1 MVGKG
6 TWLGRLKRSYI
17 LLALCKEFRMMN
29 HTARMYMSQ
38 FKGCTFPPK
47 DIILKKKKHTHSQK
61 KKVGKS
67 TPRLHTLSSF
77 SVCKLVGKGRAEVP
91 VCVRGYICILVY
103 TKINKYLCCDW
114 TNTMCFLFLSFLLT
128 FLRRGG
134 WNEWYTL
141 FQLARHGNARQSDNV
156 NAFISTLNCQCKEG
170 STGL

>member
-47 DIILKKKKHTHSQK
+47 DIIMKKKRAHTSPT

-67 TPRLHTLSSF
+67 TPRLHYPIQLF
-77 SVCKLVGKGRAEVP
+77 SLEIGWKRQSWRA

-103 TKINKYLCCDW
+103 TKIINICVLRL
-114 TNTMCFLFLSFLLT
+114 TNHVFPFLSLLSSNFSQT
-128 FLRRGG
+128 RRM
-134 WNEWYTL
+134 EWMIHTVSI
-141 FQLARHGNARQSDNV
+141 G
-156 NAFISTLNCQCKEG
+156 TPW
-170 STGL
+170 